1 MDAEEAMRRLKE
13 GNARFVKGERKQYDF
28 PLRRKEVEGGQKP
41 FVTIVTCS
49 DSRVIPEYVFDA
61 NIGEIFKIHTAG
73 NVLGDVGM
81 GSVEYGVGHLHTPL
95 LVILGHSKCG
105 AVTAT
110 CEGGH
115 AKGHITAIVKKIS
128 PAAETGGR
136 DVEETCCI
144 NMENVKKDLLSK
156 SEVVGKAVEEGAVK
170 IVCMKYFLETG
181 EAKVLE

>member
-73 NVLGDVGM
+73 NVLGDIGM

-110 CEGGH
+110 CGGGH
-115 AKGHITAIVKKIS
+115 AEGHIASIVKKIA
-128 PAAETGGR
+128 PAAEAGGK
-136 DVEETCCI
+136 DVEESCCI
-144 NMENVKKDLLSK
+144 NMENVKKDLMEG
-156 SEVVGKAVEEGAVK
+156 SEVVRKAVDEGAVR
-170 IVCMKYFLETG
+170 IACIKYFLETG
-181 EAKVLE
+181 EAKEME